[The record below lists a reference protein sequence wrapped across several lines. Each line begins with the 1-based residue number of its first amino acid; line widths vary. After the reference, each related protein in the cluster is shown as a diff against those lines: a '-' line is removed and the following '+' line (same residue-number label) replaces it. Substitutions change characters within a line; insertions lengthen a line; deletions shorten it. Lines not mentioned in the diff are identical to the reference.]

1 MHFNNFLNEV
11 ATPISL
17 GRAGYWLGRSYE
29 EENNLLLSNYY
40 YSLSSNYQSSF
51 YGQLSSEKID
61 KKLRREFLLP
71 YYEKNVG
78 ETDFQKSDIFRLA
91 VLFQNVNEQELSRR
105 FFSHFA
111 ERLTESEHLQLT
123 NFLANLKNDYLAL
136 VLSKTSICPVSGL
149 GGAPRLVSASCDPHT
164 ISGLFFSASSAKHL
178 AALWLTVCTRAAR

>member
-71 YYEKNVG
+71 YYEKNIG

-91 VLFQNVNEQELSRR
+91 VLFQNVNEQELSHAD
-105 FFSHFA
+105 FFLILPKA
-111 ERLTESEHLQLT
+111 
-123 NFLANLKNDYLAL
+123 
-136 VLSKTSICPVSGL
+136 
-149 GGAPRLVSASCDPHT
+149 
-164 ISGLFFSASSAKHL
+164 
-178 AALWLTVCTRAAR
+178 